1 MTGLNKSQG
10 QLVLADGS
18 AKQSTDADLGTSGKV
33 VKGHLSATGGTS
45 PRGPSSTAVI
55 R

>member
-18 AKQSTDADLGTSGKV
+18 AKQATDADLGGSGKT
-33 VKGHLSATGGTS
+33 VKGHSNSVGGKS
-45 PRGPSSTAVI
+45 PLGNSSGEVI